1 MQGFFCRRVRQNYP
15 SGFAVRVRQMPDFCR
30 SRTYLNNAGSQGV
43 LSGCFLFGA
52 KYARPAEQKLP
63 TRGILLVCGFIP
75 KPLKSTSKGCRL
87 SAVGIKGVSAADISV
102 IPQSNIK
109 GVFYEEVLRVIKVD
123 NLRKEFKK
131 TIKDPGVLGSLKA
144 LVHPHNEKVV
154 AVDDI
159 SFSVP
164 EGEILGFI
172 GPNGAG
178 KSTVIKML
186 TGILTPTSG
195 KCTINGKNPTEDRK
209 NYVREIGVV
218 FGQRT
223 QLWWDLPLRETYSV
237 LKEIYEVPEDKYK
250 KRMAFLN
257 EVLDL
262 ESFITSPVRTLSLG
276 QRMRA
281 DIAASLLHS
290 PKVLFLDEPTI
301 GLDVVVKDNIR
312 NAIEYINKQEK
323 TTVILT
329 THDLA
334 DIELLSKRIVMIDKG
349 KNVFD
354 GTISELKSRY
364 GQMRE
369 LHFDT
374 DAENVSEI
382 LAYKEH
388 FNFVDEDISV
398 ETEGTAVSVRFNSA
412 VVPVSDMLSYT
423 LGKVKINDISVK
435 DADIEEIIR
444 RLYKQEG

>member
-1 MQGFFCRRVRQNYP
+1 MIQV
-15 SGFAVRVRQMPDFCR
+15 
-30 SRTYLNNAGSQGV
+30 
-43 LSGCFLFGA
+43 
-52 KYARPAEQKLP
+52 E
-63 TRGILLVCGFIP
+63 
-75 KPLKSTSKGCRL
+75 
-87 SAVGIKGVSAADISV
+87 
-102 IPQSNIK
+102 
-109 GVFYEEVLRVIKVD
+109 

-131 TIKDPGVLGSLKA
+131 TIKEPGLKGSFKSLFK
-144 LVHPHNEKVV
+144 PKTERVV

-159 SFSVP
+159 SFEVP
-164 EGEILGFI
+164 KGEILGFI

-195 KCTINGKNPTEDRK
+195 RCTINGKNPTVNRK
-209 NYVREIGVV
+209 SYVKEIGVV

-223 QLWWDLPLRETYSV
+223 QLWWDLPLRETYGV
-237 LKEIYEVPEDKYK
+237 LKEIYEVDEKSYRE
-250 KRMAFLN
+250 RMAFLN
-257 EVLDL
+257 ETLDL
-262 ESFITSPVRTLSLG
+262 ESFISSPVRTLSLG

-312 NAIEYINKQEK
+312 RAIEQINRQEQ

-334 DIELLSKRIVMIDKG
+334 DIELLADRIVMIDKG

-354 GTISELKSRY
+354 GSVGELKTRY

-369 LHFDT
+369 LNFVT
-374 DAENVSEI
+374 DSTDPESALS
-382 LAYKEH
+382 YREH
-388 FNFVDEDISV
+388 FSLDSEDVSV
-398 ETEGTAVSVRFNSA
+398 KREGSSVKVRFNSEA
-412 VVPVSDMLSYT
+412 VAVSDILAYT
-423 LGKVKINDISVK
+423 LATVRVNDISVK

-444 RLYKQEG
+444 RLYKQGVD

>member
-1 MQGFFCRRVRQNYP
+1 LIYV
-15 SGFAVRVRQMPDFCR
+15 
-30 SRTYLNNAGSQGV
+30 
-43 LSGCFLFGA
+43 
-52 KYARPAEQKLP
+52 E
-63 TRGILLVCGFIP
+63 
-75 KPLKSTSKGCRL
+75 
-87 SAVGIKGVSAADISV
+87 
-102 IPQSNIK
+102 
-109 GVFYEEVLRVIKVD
+109 

-131 TIKDPGVLGSLKA
+131 TIKEPGLKGSIKSLFKPKNEIIKA
-144 LVHPHNEKVV
+144 VY
-154 AVDDI
+154 DI
-159 SFSVP
+159 SFHVP
-164 EGEILGFI
+164 KGEIMGFI

-186 TGILTPTSG
+186 TGILTPTAG
-195 KCTINGKNPTEDRK
+195 ECRINGQIPYKNRK
-209 NYVREIGVV
+209 NYVKEIGVV

-223 QLWWDLPLRETYSV
+223 QLWWDLALRETYSV
-237 LKEIYEVPEDKYK
+237 LKEIYEVDDADFK

-257 EVLDL
+257 EVLELDD
-262 ESFITSPVRTLSLG
+262 FITSPVRTLSLG

-312 NAIEYINKQEK
+312 NAIKHINEQEK

-334 DIELLSKRIVMIDKG
+334 DIELLSDRIVMIDKG

-354 GTISELKSRY
+354 GSISQLKEKY

-369 LHFDT
+369 IHFDT
-374 DAENVSEI
+374 NEKGAEQLLSYEKSFSFAQDDLHI
-382 LAYKEH
+382 EQEGK
-388 FNFVDEDISV
+388 SV
-398 ETEGTAVSVRFNSA
+398 KVRFNSA

-423 LGKVKINDISVK
+423 LNRVKVNDISVR

>member
-1 MQGFFCRRVRQNYP
+1 MKMQYY
-15 SGFAVRVRQMPDFCR
+15 
-30 SRTYLNNAGSQGV
+30 T
-43 LSGCFLFGA
+43 
-52 KYARPAEQKLP
+52 EE
-63 TRGILLVCGFIP
+63 
-75 KPLKSTSKGCRL
+75 
-87 SAVGIKGVSAADISV
+87 GIKM
-102 IPQSNIK
+102 
-109 GVFYEEVLRVIKVD
+109 IKVE

-131 TIKDPGVLGSLKA
+131 TVKDPGVIGSLKA
-144 LVHPHNEKVV
+144 LFHPHHEKVV
-154 AVDDI
+154 AVDNI
-159 SFSVP
+159 SFHVP

-195 KCTINGKNPTEDRK
+195 SCTINGKNPTDDRK

-223 QLWWDLPLRETYSV
+223 QLWWDLPLRETYGV
-237 LKEIYEVPEDKYK
+237 LKEIYEVPDDRFKE
-250 KRMAFLN
+250 RMDFLN

-312 NAIEYINKQEK
+312 KAIEHINKHEK

-334 DIELLSKRIVMIDKG
+334 DIELLAKRIVMIDKG

-354 GTISELKSRY
+354 GTIPELKTKY
-364 GQMRE
+364 GQIRE

-374 DAENVSEI
+374 DTPNINKI
-382 LAYKEH
+382 LSYKEH
-388 FNFVDEDISV
+388 FNFPDEDIWVEADGSSV
-398 ETEGTAVSVRFNSA
+398 KVRFNSQI
-412 VVPVSDMLSYT
+412 VPVSEMLSYT
-423 LGKVKINDISVK
+423 LNKAKINDISVK

-444 RLYKQEG
+444 RLYKQEV